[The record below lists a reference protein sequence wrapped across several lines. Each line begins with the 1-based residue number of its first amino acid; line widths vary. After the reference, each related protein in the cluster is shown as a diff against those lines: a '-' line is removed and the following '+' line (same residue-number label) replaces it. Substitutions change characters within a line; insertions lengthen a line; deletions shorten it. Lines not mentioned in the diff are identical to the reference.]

1 MVTLRRVRSKPCK
14 GYMYRVIGY
23 NNQGQQVGYMD
34 VMNFHQALYAAG
46 ELEEK
51 RGASATVIY
60 DKQGKELGGYSLDT
74 LKILKRG

>member
-1 MVTLRRVRSKPCK
+1 MVMPRRVRNRPCK

-23 NNQGQQVGYMD
+23 NSQGQQVGHLD
-34 VMNFHQALYAAG
+34 VTNLHQALYAAD

-51 RGASATVIY
+51 KGASATVIY

-74 LKILKRG
+74 LKILKRR